1 MEKTKNKKSKAVN
14 PPIIR
19 NWKDWINYQY
29 PALLKLG
36 ARLIDSENALKKY
49 TEIPNTGFALDI
61 LKTKVIM
68 LNERTSKTLLNQNK
82 KSLEDLLV
90 NINLKQ
96 YGIDRNDF
104 ENKLDKARNCDIT
117 DTGSLNKLGTW
128 CFFLAE
134 LCHEFRMEY
143 RIGNDIN
150 KECYEAITRLFL
162 ICGDITGRAYE
173 AIGYWTAKLEH
184 KKRSKNQETKQQQE
198 AIKEEYVTNAY
209 LNLIKDE
216 KKIFANLSQNKIAK
230 RIYDYVFPLLK
241 DKKTATGKF
250 VLTRTKKIDKEGKT
264 ILSGLSTDTII
275 AIMRR
280 QDKFTFNP
288 FKNNASK

>member
-134 LCHEFRMEY
+134 LCHEFRIEY
-143 RIGNDIN
+143 TTEDDID
-150 KECYEAITRLFL
+150 KECYEASTRLFL
-162 ICGDITGRAYE
+162 ICDDITGKAYE
-173 AIGYWTAKLEH
+173 AIGYWTAKLP
-184 KKRSKNQETKQQQE
+184 
-198 AIKEEYVTNAY
+198 
-209 LNLIKDE
+209 E
-216 KKIFANLSQNKIAK
+216 KKINKVKREKRQTWGGLTKEQIKDRDQKIIDKFNNSKLTMNSFAEKYYLKFNLSTSQIRTIIRKAQNK
-230 RIYDYVFPLLK
+230 
-241 DKKTATGKF
+241 
-250 VLTRTKKIDKEGKT
+250 
-264 ILSGLSTDTII
+264 
-275 AIMRR
+275 
-280 QDKFTFNP
+280 
-288 FKNNASK
+288 